1 MATAAHGHKAR
12 TRPSKA
18 LRAPFRALGPIRH
31 SSCTPA
37 AGLLAAQGFNGIAAG
52 GGAAGDEARHNGKDN
67 ADEDEPQRR

>member
-18 LRAPFRALGPIRH
+18 IARLLERSVPSH

-37 AGLLAAQGFNGIAAG
+37 AGLLAAQRLHRIAARG
-52 GGAAGDEARHNGKDN
+52 GTAGDKARHNGKDN